1 MGGTAWR
8 RIFRVAAGA
17 AALAVMPA
25 AAGQTAGTG
34 ANPAETCADGDA
46 ALNVGFYAFF
56 APVSHSAESD
66 PASPGFGIHEGYE
79 AALLTALEAI
89 PGAGLKFS
97 RAPIA
102 EWDGIWLRPAAAD
115 GPDMVGGGITILDGR
130 TRDASGKRAI
140 RFTSGHI
147 AFRQSLLVRAEDAA
161 RLATYGALKNDA
173 RVGVL
178 AGTTGEARLL
188 RIAGIAD
195 DRGALAAGTRV
206 VTPAGEVTADG
217 GPGYV
222 ITAAEASTALAGRR
236 LLHPAS
242 PSAPQVVYLGD
253 YKGEAELLAALGDG
267 RIDALARG
275 EIGNRSA
282 AAGNPAFAVSALD
295 DEIEWGGFALA
306 FEDADLASC
315 IDRHVDY
322 LTDDRRIG
330 YAEWLADP
338 AVFMKRATGR

>member
-1 MGGTAWR
+1 MNGTAR
-8 RIFRVAAGA
+8 HRILRAAAGA
-17 AALAVMPA
+17 AALAVMPV
-25 AAGQTAGTG
+25 AAGQAAGTG
-34 ANPAETCADGDA
+34 AKPAEACTDGGA
-46 ALNVGFYAFF
+46 ALDVGFYAFF
-56 APVSHSAESD
+56 ALVSYSAESD
-66 PASPGFGIHEGYE
+66 PASPGFGTHKGYE
-79 AALLTALEAI
+79 AALLAALEAI

-115 GPDMVGGGITILDGR
+115 GPDMVGGGITILDSR
-130 TRDASGKRAI
+130 TRDASGRRAV

-147 AFRQSLLVRAEDAA
+147 AFRQSLLVRTRDAD
-161 RLATYGALKNDA
+161 RLATYGALKDDV

-188 RIAGIAD
+188 RIVGIAD
-195 DRGALAAGTRV
+195 DRGVLAAGTRV

-222 ITAAEASTALAGRR
+222 VTAAEASAALAGRR
-236 LLHPAS
+236 RLHPAS
-242 PSAPQVVYLGD
+242 PSAPQVVYLGGD
-253 YKGEAELLAALGDG
+253 KGEAELLAALGDG

-275 EIGNRSA
+275 EIGNRSV

-295 DEIEWGGFALA
+295 DEVEWGGFALA
-306 FEDADLASC
+306 FEDGDLASC
-315 IDRHVDY
+315 IDRHVDH
-322 LTDDRRIG
+322 LTDGRRIG